1 MRLQR
6 MLAVGVVVVAAAI
19 VATQAGASAP
29 SRIHVAGNYGGG
41 DQSNS
46 VTNCTPDGPYILHCA
61 TTGVNL
67 NYYGD
72 LQGSSVT
79 DFTWTIDCKAG
90 KMHAQG
96 IETFTGSV
104 AGVGSGTS
112 TWAFNAHSGFD
123 CTVFEFS
130 HFSGTDVIVAGSGD
144 LAGLRGSIQRADTTY
159 DGELRY

>member
-6 MLAVGVVVVAAAI
+6 MLVVGTAVVAAAI
-19 VATQAGASAP
+19 VAAQAGASAP
-29 SRIHVAGNYGGG
+29 SRIHVSGTYSGG

-46 VTNCTPDGPYILHCA
+46 VTNCTPDGPYILHCT
-61 TTGVNL
+61 TTGVVL
-67 NYYGD
+67 VYSGD
-72 LQGSSVT
+72 LQGSSVI

-90 KMHAQG
+90 TQHAQG
-96 IETFTGSV
+96 TETFTGSV

-112 TWAFNAHSGFD
+112 SWSFNAHSGFD

-130 HFSGTDVIVAGSGD
+130 EFSGADVVVAGSGD
-144 LAGLRGSIQRADTTY
+144 LAGVRGIIQRKDTTY